1 MPVAENAVIPRPHVH
16 QLSEACATLGASFQP
31 VAKRLLE
38 DQSRLLRFFK
48 GNLPQMDGQAGEVS
62 LYLLAVIVRIFDQC
76 GGKLGRVG
84 PKEID
89 LATKKIAGA
98 TRDLLPWDTGFADRV
113 RGVSGRAQP
122 HILDEAL
129 NALFEREEK
138 KESEVDLDFE
148 QAGRVF
154 LMLWA
159 ATEALDAAW
168 RAPASP
174 DWAQAE

>member
-1 MPVAENAVIPRPHVH
+1 MAQNPAIPRPHVKA
-16 QLSEACATLGASFQP
+16 LSEECATLGASFQP
-31 VAKRLLE
+31 IAQRLLE

-48 GNLPQMDGQAGEVS
+48 GNLPQMDNQAGEVS
-62 LYLLAVIVRIFDQC
+62 LYLLAVIARIFAKC

-84 PKEID
+84 PSEIE
-89 LATKKIAGA
+89 AAKKKISAA
-98 TRDLLPWDTGFADRV
+98 APSLLPWDAEFPNRV
-113 RGVSGRAQP
+113 RAIADRAQP

-138 KESEVDLDFE
+138 QDNEVELDLE
-148 QAGRVF
+148 QSGRVF

-168 RAPASP
+168 RAPTSP
-174 DWAQAE
+174 DWLAAE

>member
-1 MPVAENAVIPRPHVH
+1 MAQNPVIPRDHVH
-16 QLSEACATLGASFQP
+16 ALSEECATLGASFQP
-31 VAKRLLE
+31 IAKRLLE
-38 DQSRLLRFFK
+38 DQARLLRFFK

-62 LYLLAVIVRIFDQC
+62 LYLLAVVARIFSKC
-76 GGKLGRVG
+76 GGKLARVG
-84 PKEID
+84 PNEIA
-89 LATKKIAGA
+89 LATKKIAA
-98 TRDLLPWDTGFADRV
+98 AAPSLLPWDAEFPARV
-113 RGVSGRAQP
+113 RTIEDRAQP

-138 KESEVDLDFE
+138 QANEVDLDLE

-168 RAPASP
+168 RAPQSP
-174 DWAQAE
+174 DWLAAE